1 MTTPHTLRRRCTSR
15 RATTLAMLCAVL
27 CLAACQVRS
36 NNTMHVTDWD
46 LSPEASATYHYL
58 LLQDAKRS
66 QNATMGRYAID
77 ELLTIDPSPEVIA
90 EAADFLWKSG
100 NSVDTRTILQLGI
113 EEYPDNIDLQL
124 MLAQVFLAERQY
136 DEALKTLEGYL
147 AQNPED
153 IEIRRQLADL
163 MMRSGRN
170 LEALNL
176 LATIPE
182 NKMDPELVY
191 LEARSLGGLK
201 RYGEAIAMLE
211 DLIEQDP
218 EFLEAW
224 AELAYIHEE
233 MENYEAA
240 ERAYAKLST
249 LGDPSR
255 DLLLRLVEMNLK
267 LGRVERA
274 VKYVTEGPEQ
284 LTFYLPAT
292 THFVEA
298 GQYEAARRLVRDL
311 LRQHPEMEEL
321 YFTLALI
328 EYEGFKDTEATATA
342 LRSIEEDNRFYERA
356 QRFRI
361 HLLNESGDKQG
372 ALELAR
378 EMRDEMPEAVDFRL
392 MESRLL
398 ESLGRLEEGIEV
410 ARQAAEKWPRNT
422 EVLFNLGSLLDT
434 AGAKD
439 EAIEAMERIIEL
451 DPDHADALNYIGYT
465 LADQNR
471 ELERA
476 FELVAKA
483 VSLKPDNGYIVDSLA
498 WVYYRMGNYEKA
510 WELIQEA
517 IGLTNEDPILW
528 EHYGDIARE
537 LGKLDEARNAYQTSL
552 DKLEKESDK
561 KRLRDKLE
569 TL

>member
-1 MTTPHTLRRRCTSR
+1 MTTPNTKGRSR
-15 RATTLAMLCAVL
+15 AFGIAARLAALCAVL
-27 CLAACQVRS
+27 CLAACQAKS
-36 NNTMHVTDWD
+36 NSMHVTDWD
-46 LSPEASATYHYL
+46 LSPEASTTYHYL
-58 LLQDAKRS
+58 LLQDAKRA
-66 QNATMGRYAID
+66 QNATVGRYAID
-77 ELLTIDPSPEVIA
+77 ELLTIDPSPEIIA

-100 NSVDTRTILQLGI
+100 NSEDTRAILQLGI
-113 EEYPDNIDLQL
+113 EEYPDNLDLQL
-124 MLAQVFLAERQY
+124 MLAQVYLAERQY
-136 DEALKTLEGYL
+136 DEALNTLEGYL

-170 LEALNL
+170 IEALEL
-176 LATIPE
+176 LDTIPDD
-182 NKMDPELVY
+182 KMDPELVY
-191 LEARSLGGLK
+191 LKARSLGGLK
-201 RYGEAIAMLE
+201 RYEEAISMLRE
-211 DLIEQDP
+211 LVEQDP

-224 AELAYIHEE
+224 AELAYIYEE

-274 VKYVTEGPEQ
+274 VKYLRQGPEE
-284 LTFYLPAT
+284 LAFYLPAT

-298 GQYEAARRLVRDL
+298 KQYETARRLVRDL
-311 LRQHPEMEEL
+311 LQQHPEMEEL
-321 YFTLALI
+321 YFSLALI
-328 EYEGFKDTEATATA
+328 EYEGFKNTEATVSA
-342 LRSIEEDNRFYERA
+342 LRSIEQDNRFYERA

-361 HLLNESGDKQG
+361 HLLNESGDTQG

-378 EMRDEMPEAVDFRL
+378 EMRSEMPDAVDFWL

-398 ESLGRLEEGIEV
+398 ESLGRFEEAIEL
-410 ARQAAEKWPRNT
+410 ARKAVEKWPQDT

-439 EAIEAMERIIEL
+439 ESIEVMERIIAL
-451 DPDHADALNYIGYT
+451 DPDHADALNYVGYS

-471 ELERA
+471 DLERA
-476 FELVAKA
+476 FDLVSKA
-483 VSLKPDNGYIVDSLA
+483 MSLKPDNGYIIDSLA
-498 WVYYRMGNYEKA
+498 WVYYRMGNFEKA

-517 IGLTNEDPILW
+517 VELADGDPVIW

-537 LGKLDEARNAYQTSL
+537 LGKPDEAREAYRKSL
-552 DKLEKESDK
+552 EQLKKEADKT
-561 KRLRDKLE
+561 RLRNKLE